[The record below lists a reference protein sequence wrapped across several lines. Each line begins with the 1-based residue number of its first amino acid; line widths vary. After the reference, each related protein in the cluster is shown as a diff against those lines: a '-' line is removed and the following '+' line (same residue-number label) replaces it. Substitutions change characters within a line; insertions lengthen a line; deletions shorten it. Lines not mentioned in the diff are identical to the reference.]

1 MARSATSPIV
11 PSPTMSLKGKV
22 AIITGASRGIGRE
35 CALALARRGCNIVI
49 AAKSAEPQPTLP
61 GSIYTVAAEVEALGV
76 QSLPFQV
83 DLRDEAAVG
92 RCVEAAVAKWG
103 RVDICVNNASA
114 LWWQDIVDTPMKK
127 YDLITSINARGSF
140 AMTQACLPH
149 MLRGGFGRVV
159 TMSPP
164 ITTAVGA
171 FAGKTAYCIS
181 KFGMTMC
188 ALGAAAEGRGRGV
201 TGNSLWPATVIE
213 SLAAIN
219 FKLGDKSQWRKAT
232 ILADAVVEICESGD
246 DFSGN
251 MLIDDDF
258 LRSRGWSDADLARY
272 RVDPDVEPPRLLAG
286 DAEGQEWGGDFKR
299 GDVRKVDHDIGRSKL

>member
-1 MARSATSPIV
+1 MA
-11 PSPTMSLKGKV
+11 
-22 AIITGASRGIGRE
+22 GRLYLDVRADNTP
-35 CALALARRGCNIVI
+35 AL
-49 AAKSAEPQPTLP
+49 TL
-61 GSIYTVAAEVEALGV
+61 YEALGFEELDPPAWPV
-76 QSLPFQV
+76 PAF
-83 DLRDEAAVG
+83 
-92 RCVEAAVAKWG
+92 
-103 RVDICVNNASA
+103 
-114 LWWQDIVDTPMKK
+114 M
-127 YDLITSINARGSF
+127 RGSF

-258 LRSRGWSDADLARY
+258 LRSRGWSDADIARSRSLDASRARG
-272 RVDPDVEPPRLLAG
+272 RVRARARVVASS
-286 DAEGQEWGGDFKR
+286 
-299 GDVRKVDHDIGRSKL
+299 RSPTLHI

>member
-1 MARSATSPIV
+1 MIDVIRSYFFIGVS
-11 PSPTMSLKGKV
+11 TMSCHHS
-22 AIITGASRGIGRE
+22 AD
-35 CALALARRGCNIVI
+35 ALFTQM
-49 AAKSAEPQPTLP
+49 ST
-61 GSIYTVAAEVEALGV
+61 
-76 QSLPFQV
+76 
-83 DLRDEAAVG
+83 
-92 RCVEAAVAKWG
+92 
-103 RVDICVNNASA
+103 

-188 ALGAAAEGRGRGV
+188 ALGAAAEGRGKGV

-232 ILADAVVEICESGD
+232 ILADAVVEICEAGD

>member
-1 MARSATSPIV
+1 M
-11 PSPTMSLKGKV
+11 
-22 AIITGASRGIGRE
+22 
-35 CALALARRGCNIVI
+35 I

-61 GSIYTVAAEVEALGV
+61 GSIYTVAAEVEELGV
-76 QSLPFQV
+76 QSLPYQV
-83 DLRDEAAVG
+83 DLRDAEAVG

-114 LWWQDIVDTPMKK
+114 LWWQDIIDTPMKK

-258 LRSRGWSDADLARY
+258 LRSRGWSDADIARY

>member
-1 MARSATSPIV
+1 MCTTVSMPSKAGRMASKSEMEACVFLTSPLGLNLSQA
-11 PSPTMSLKGKV
+11 PLSAHPTSAREG
-22 AIITGASRGIGRE
+22 THFQSSRGERLR
-35 CALALARRGCNIVI
+35 ALNSYLF
-49 AAKSAEPQPTLP
+49 S
-61 GSIYTVAAEVEALGV
+61 
-76 QSLPFQV
+76 
-83 DLRDEAAVG
+83 
-92 RCVEAAVAKWG
+92 
-103 RVDICVNNASA
+103 
-114 LWWQDIVDTPMKK
+114 
-127 YDLITSINARGSF
+127 SF
-140 AMTQACLPH
+140 
-149 MLRGGFGRVV
+149 V

-258 LRSRGWSDADLARY
+258 LRSRGWSDADIARY

>member
-1 MARSATSPIV
+1 
-11 PSPTMSLKGKV
+11 MSLKGKV

-164 ITTAVGA
+164 ITTAV
-171 FAGKTAYCIS
+171 
-181 KFGMTMC
+181 
-188 ALGAAAEGRGRGV
+188 
-201 TGNSLWPATVIE
+201 
-213 SLAAIN
+213 
-219 FKLGDKSQWRKAT
+219 
-232 ILADAVVEICESGD
+232 
-246 DFSGN
+246 
-251 MLIDDDF
+251 
-258 LRSRGWSDADLARY
+258 AR
-272 RVDPDVEPPRLLAG
+272 
-286 DAEGQEWGGDFKR
+286 
-299 GDVRKVDHDIGRSKL
+299 I